1 LSLRISCQLF
11 FANSR
16 LCAAGYRFYSSPPL
30 PPLPSSSCFSSPHT
44 SSIDHGNLPTSVS
57 NFSPQP
63 QFFRRS
69 PSSPL
74 TNYSTHSVY
83 CSLLMLTLFTSSCY
97 WSDRCFLDSNN
108 GHWFEP
114 RILTTATAAFNTAAG
129 SIASTAGDSALGNTT
144 DTMGVWT
151 GIGLDWLRSLV
162 GRREWRLPCVD
173 VNVRL

>member
-1 LSLRISCQLF
+1 LCSWLPLLF
-11 FANSR
+11 
-16 LCAAGYRFYSSPPL
+16 
-30 PPLPSSSCFSSPHT
+30 
-44 SSIDHGNLPTSVS
+44 IPTSA
-57 NFSPQP
+57 SPAFIVMFLISTY
-63 QFFRRS
+63 FFHR
-69 PSSPL
+69 PC
-74 TNYSTHSVY
+74 VY

-129 SIASTAGDSALGNTT
+129 SISSHAGDSELGNAT

>member
-1 LSLRISCQLF
+1 MPTI

-16 LCAAGYRFYSSPPL
+16 LHVVGYHSYSSPPP
-30 PPLPSSSCFSSPHT
+30 PPLPSLSCFSSPHT
-44 SSIDHGNLPTSVS
+44 FSIGHGTQ
-57 NFSPQP
+57 SPASIP
-63 QFFRRS
+63 LRA
-69 PSSPL
+69 PITPL
-74 TNYSTHSVY
+74 TNHPTLSVY

-114 RILTTATAAFNTAAG
+114 RTLTTATAAFNTAAG
-129 SIASTAGDSALGNTT
+129 SISSHAGDSTLGNAT
-144 DTMGVWT
+144 DTMRVWT

>member
-1 LSLRISCQLF
+1 MTAIHSDSGSCFIYIYFKRISTSEGHNRGPFVIMFCLRSWLPLLF
-11 FANSR
+11 
-16 LCAAGYRFYSSPPL
+16 
-30 PPLPSSSCFSSPHT
+30 
-44 SSIDHGNLPTSVS
+44 IPTSA
-57 NFSPQP
+57 SPAFIVMFLISTY
-63 QFFRRS
+63 FFHR
-69 PSSPL
+69 PC
-74 TNYSTHSVY
+74 VY

-129 SIASTAGDSALGNTT
+129 SISSHAGDPALGNAT

>member
-1 LSLRISCQLF
+1 MFCLRSWLPLLF
-11 FANSR
+11 
-16 LCAAGYRFYSSPPL
+16 
-30 PPLPSSSCFSSPHT
+30 
-44 SSIDHGNLPTSVS
+44 IPTSA
-57 NFSPQP
+57 SPAFIVMFLISTY
-63 QFFRRS
+63 FFHR
-69 PSSPL
+69 PC
-74 TNYSTHSVY
+74 VY

-129 SIASTAGDSALGNTT
+129 SISSHAGDSALGNAT

>member
-1 LSLRISCQLF
+1 MFLISTYFFHRPWYVAPSTPHPPTSLSL
-11 FANSR
+11 
-16 LCAAGYRFYSSPPL
+16 LCLLVYLLTSTSFL
-30 PPLPSSSCFSSPHT
+30 PYC
-44 SSIDHGNLPTSVS
+44 
-57 NFSPQP
+57 
-63 QFFRRS
+63 
-69 PSSPL
+69 
-74 TNYSTHSVY
+74 HSVY

-129 SIASTAGDSALGNTT
+129 SITSSAVSNATASETAA
-144 DTMGVWT
+144 VWT

-173 VNVRL
+173 VLVRL